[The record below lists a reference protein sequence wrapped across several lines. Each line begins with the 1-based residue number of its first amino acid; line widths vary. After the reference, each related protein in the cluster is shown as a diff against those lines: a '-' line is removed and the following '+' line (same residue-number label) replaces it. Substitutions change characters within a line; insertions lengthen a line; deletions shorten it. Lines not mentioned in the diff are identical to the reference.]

1 MARSKLHLKDLE
13 LMEPNNYDFFRNANF
28 IKQNYSYQEFSAFL
42 RLEPY
47 TVELEIIL
55 FRLMLKFIDTE
66 DYMYCAKIRDWINK
80 HTK

>member
-13 LMEPNNYDFFRNANF
+13 LMESNNYDFFRNANF